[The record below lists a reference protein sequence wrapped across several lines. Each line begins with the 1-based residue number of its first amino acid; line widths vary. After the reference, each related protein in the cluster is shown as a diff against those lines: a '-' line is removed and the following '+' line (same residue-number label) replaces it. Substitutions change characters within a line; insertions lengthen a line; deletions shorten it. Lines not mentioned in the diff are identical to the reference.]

1 MRHTR
6 LLIAAIALGIIASA
20 AHAQSFPSSP
30 ITLVNPYAAGGP
42 ADLIARTV
50 GAAMSEQVGQQIV
63 ILNKPG
69 GATAIAAA
77 HVAQAAPDGY
87 TLLLSNA
94 SSHIVT
100 PALTQKISYNGMKD
114 FAFIA
119 MIANVPNVLVV
130 RETLPAKN
138 VQELIAYAKAS
149 PGKLN
154 YASVGPGSQPHI
166 AGEMFQQMTG
176 TNLTHVPYK
185 GAAPAAVDLV
195 SGTMDLAFLNVPP
208 MLPHIQTGK
217 LRGLAVTSSRRAG
230 QLPNVP
236 TLDELGLDDFEVVT
250 WYGMAAPAKTPQPV
264 LDTLSTVIGKALASG
279 EVKSK
284 LVAQGVEIHHL
295 PPKEFAAYLQ
305 INSDRLT
312 KLIKSANIKPD

>member
-1 MRHTR
+1 M
-6 LLIAAIALGIIASA
+6 
-20 AHAQSFPSSP
+20 
-30 ITLVNPYAAGGP
+30 
-42 ADLIARTV
+42 
-50 GAAMSEQVGQQIV
+50 
-63 ILNKPG
+63 
-69 GATAIAAA
+69 
-77 HVAQAAPDGY
+77 
-87 TLLLSNA
+87 
-94 SSHIVT
+94 T

-264 LDTLSTVIGKALASG
+264 LDTLSTVIGKALAAD
-279 EVKSK
+279 EVKSE
-284 LVAQGVEIHHL
+284 ACGTGSGDPSPAAEGVRGL
-295 PPKEFAAYLQ
+295 PA
-305 INSDRLT
+305 DRLGPT
-312 KLIKSANIKPD
+312 HQTDQERQHQARLIDA